1 MSNTYHPSQTYDSTK
16 NDHALE
22 ADSLTKEEV
31 KEVPVNEWIKITD
44 RETCGEQYS
53 STLLRLLKELQVSK
67 NQIYGRDLLVDFMS
81 SNPLESMYDAVDD
94 DSADPVNIISEVILL
109 PLE

>member
-1 MSNTYHPSQTYDSTK
+1 MTNTYRALQTYDSTK
-16 NDHALE
+16 NDHAIQ
-22 ADSLTKEEV
+22 ADSSTKEEV
-31 KEVPVNEWIKITD
+31 KEVPVNEWIKIAD
-44 RETCGEQYS
+44 KETYGEQYG

-67 NQIYGRDLLVDFMS
+67 NQIYGRDLLVGFMS
-81 SNPLESMYDAVDD
+81 SNPLESMYDAADD